1 MNPLRFLK
9 TLRRAGRGK
18 LPASELLDALRA
30 ADVDVSEDSDG
41 WSIGGTTIH
50 PMKDGWLVGDLDG
63 HVVRG
68 TLAEAFAEALLI
80 LVGYAARRICRP
92 WADVVGGMLAE
103 LLGGVR

>member
-41 WSIGGTTIH
+41 WTVGGTTIH
-50 PMKDGWLVGDLDG
+50 PMKGDWLVGDLDG
-63 HVVRG
+63 HVVRD
-68 TLAEAFAEALLI
+68 TLGAAFAEALLI

-92 WADVVGGMLAE
+92 WAEVVGGVLAE
-103 LLGGVR
+103 LLGAGG